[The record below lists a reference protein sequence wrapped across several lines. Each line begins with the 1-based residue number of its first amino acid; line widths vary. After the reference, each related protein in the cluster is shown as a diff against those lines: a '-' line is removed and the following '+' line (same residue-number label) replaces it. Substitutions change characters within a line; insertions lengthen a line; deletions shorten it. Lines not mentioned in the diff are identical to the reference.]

1 MLTLGRQQIHAT
13 ISLKRNFLFWIENI
27 IYGNIDRSLPIW
39 PDYSIKI
46 AFALPKLINCHDLCL
61 YLF

>member
-27 IYGNIDRSLPIW
+27 ICGNIDRSLPIW

-46 AFALPKLINCHDLCL
+46 AFALKID
-61 YLF
+61 